1 MIKKKTNNAEAL
13 SISNSKEIREDNTKK
28 VGVSKMNTGNKL
40 LKSNNNKDSKSSIN
54 KDSKS
59 SSSNKDSKS
68 NNNKDS
74 KSNSNK
80 DSKSNNNKDPK
91 SNNNKASKNSS
102 NKDSKS
108 YSKNNS
114 NSAKF
119 GSSYKS
125 NTTNKDSKSKRSINS
140 TNVKMKKEASITDW
154 FFMCKQEITAKDIAE
169 YLKPLNLGELDL
181 WEELNILALEMG
193 DRNSIDFEGLKGGFK
208 EEDDIAFMK
217 RHGFVTVLTVTTSED
232 STSIR
237 GVFDGILKQF
247 PGAFCADTEDFKP
260 CIMSRD

>member
-13 SISNSKEIREDNTKK
+13 SVSNSEKTREDNTKK

-40 LKSNNNKDSKSSIN
+40 LKSSSN

-59 SSSNKDSKS
+59 SSNKDSKRDSNKDSKS
-68 NNNKDS
+68 SSNKDS

-80 DSKSNNNKDPK
+80 DSKS
-91 SNNNKASKNSS
+91 SN

-119 GSSYKS
+119 GSSYKN
-125 NTTNKDSKSKRSINS
+125 NTTNKQDSKSKKSINS
-140 TNVKMKKEASITDW
+140 TNVKVKKEASITDW

-169 YLKPLNLGELDL
+169 YLKQLNLGELDL
-181 WEELNILALEMG
+181 WEELNILALEIG
-193 DRNSIDFEGLKGGFK
+193 DRNSIDFEGLTGGFK
-208 EEDDIAFMK
+208 GEDDIAFMK
-217 RHGFVTVLTVTTSED
+217 RHGFVTVFTVTASED

-237 GVFDGILKQF
+237 GLFDGILKQF